1 MTMTPVN
8 SSCVN
13 SIGYDE
19 ATQELRVE
27 FREGEVYSYPN
38 TSKMLYEELMKSPSK
53 GQFLNKYFVTSV
65 FKKIS

>member
-19 ATQELRVE
+19 ATQDLRVE
-27 FREGEVYSYPN
+27 FKNGEVYSYPN
-38 TSKMLYEELMKSPSK
+38 TSKVLYEKLMASPSK
-53 GQFLNKYFVTSV
+53 GKFLNEYFVTSV